1 MPADTESV
9 TPAFVAKVRNLS
21 AAIGAIAFIACGE
34 PGPAATTPTPTTTPI
49 PSVVTPDPTAAN
61 EDTVVSLVNAKRA
74 AGAVCGG
81 TSFAA
86 VPPLVHN
93 TQLRNAARAH
103 SADMAARGYFAHVGP
118 DGRTFTQRISAA
130 GYTGSLPWAENI
142 ASGQAAP
149 QAVVDGWMASAT
161 HCANIMSPEFRS
173 VGVGYAFNATS
184 PLVHFWTQD
193 FGAGQ

>member
-1 MPADTESV
+1 MTLAV
-9 TPAFVAKVRNLS
+9 VAKVRNLS
-21 AAIGAIAFIACGE
+21 AAIGAIAFIACGD
-34 PGPAATTPTPTTTPI
+34 PGPAATTPTPMPTRVPD
-49 PSVVTPDPTAAN
+49 VVTPTPDSTAAT

-103 SADMAARGYFAHVGP
+103 SADMAARGYFAHVAP

-130 GYTGSLPWAENI
+130 GFTGSLPWAENI
-142 ASGQAAP
+142 ASGQASP

-161 HCANIMSPEFRS
+161 HCANIMNPDFRS

-184 PLVHFWTQD
+184 PLVHYWTQD